1 MGVAGLL
8 LLLLLL
14 VHTFQGSHLDWVLIT
29 RICRLLFGTCRV
41 EVACCRLK
49 RCHCPSFRSRV
60 SVKVT
65 RDISRGGSLWLWLK
79 LR

>member
-1 MGVAGLL
+1 MRVNALL

-14 VHTFQGSHLDWVLIT
+14 VNAFQGPHLDWVLIA

-41 EVACCRLK
+41 EVARCRLK
-49 RCHCPSFRSRV
+49 RCYCPSFRSRV
-60 SVKVT
+60 CVKVT
-65 RDISRGGSLWLWLK
+65 RNISRGGSLWLWLK